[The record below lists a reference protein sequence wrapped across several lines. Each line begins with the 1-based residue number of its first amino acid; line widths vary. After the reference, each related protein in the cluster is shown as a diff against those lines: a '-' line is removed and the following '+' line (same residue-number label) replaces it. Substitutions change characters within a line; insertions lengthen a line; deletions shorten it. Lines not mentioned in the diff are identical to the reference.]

1 MCYLAVSA
9 VLAAGSPESKQLTGG
24 AVMNKTELVEV
35 AATEAGISKA
45 AAEKALSAILGAV
58 VSAVARGDSVMLVGF
73 GTFKPASRAERIGK
87 NPKTGVPLTIA
98 ASTVPR
104 FTAGTAFKAAVS
116 TRKATQKK

>member
-1 MCYLAVSA
+1 MCEKGGIRGRDRNVRGRCSTQSGCEGATCHTAVSYTH
-9 VLAAGSPESKQLTGG
+9 LIT
-24 AVMNKTELVEV
+24 
-35 AATEAGISKA
+35 KA

-58 VSAVARGDSVMLVGF
+58 VSAVAKGDSVMLVGF

-116 TRKATQKK
+116 TKKATQKK

>member
-1 MCYLAVSA
+1 
-9 VLAAGSPESKQLTGG
+9 
-24 AVMNKTELVEV
+24 MNKTELVEV

-45 AAEKALSAILGAV
+45 AAEKAFGAV